1 MESSFSDEMREI
13 SRMVEILASQRDDA
27 LKELKVA
34 REEVEI
40 LRLELAEAQK
50 DLHKKNLDVEFL
62 TLSHKLADSPQS
74 LAEAR
79 ATVRRLKAG
88 VEKAISLLRDDAGI

>member
-34 REEVEI
+34 REEAEI

-50 DLHKKNLDVEFL
+50 DLHKKNLDIEFL